1 MGVSE
6 LCYIAMT
13 HTYSLLYFEC
23 VRPIKGLHVWSQR
36 GVWHVCVCVCVC
48 ANCVCFV
55 AIETFLP
62 LFFSAEV
69 WGDATEAGD
78 VIS

>member
-48 ANCVCFV
+48 VQTVC
-55 AIETFLP
+55 AL
-62 LFFSAEV
+62 LL
-69 WGDATEAGD
+69 
-78 VIS
+78 